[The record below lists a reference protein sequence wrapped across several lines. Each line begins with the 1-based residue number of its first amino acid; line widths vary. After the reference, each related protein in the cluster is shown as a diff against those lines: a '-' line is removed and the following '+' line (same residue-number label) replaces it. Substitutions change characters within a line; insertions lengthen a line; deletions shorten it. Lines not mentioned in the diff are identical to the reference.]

1 MSLRIGVFD
10 SGIGGLTVLKE
21 LVDVIPAEYVYIGD
35 SLRAPYGNKQSDEL
49 LEYMKELIGFLQE
62 KKCDVFVNA
71 CNSLSSLDTEK
82 LLRDMNIPHKQYV
95 DMVSATQQ
103 HLQDIPQ
110 SAHVLIYG
118 TVATIQSGAYQNVFK
133 GLDVT
138 TQSSAL
144 LAQAIE
150 TGEQIV
156 IDEEIDMLLDTVLEK
171 HITHIFLACT
181 HYPLVLEYIEKR
193 CSGLGVTCIN
203 PAVYVPDS
211 ISIEKRGDYSLEIY
225 TTKQAKGW
233 EVCEDLFPGTD
244 VVEMHL

>member
-211 ISIEKRGDYSLEIY
+211 ISIEERGDYNLEMY

-244 VVEMHL
+244 VVEIQL

>member
-49 LEYMKELIGFLQE
+49 LQYMKELIGFLQE

-171 HITHIFLACT
+171 DR
-181 HYPLVLEYIEKR
+181 K
-193 CSGLGVTCIN
+193 S
-203 PAVYVPDS
+203 
-211 ISIEKRGDYSLEIY
+211 
-225 TTKQAKGW
+225 
-233 EVCEDLFPGTD
+233 
-244 VVEMHL
+244 VV